1 MGREKTLRT
10 CTAARRPAQVTFY
23 DLSFCSLSGKVTGS
37 GSWLCRQNLLSLGKV
52 NGSRRASLAAPPAPQ
67 SSWAPGSQSRPSH
80 GARPQTARA
89 PLHRSPDH
97 VGVLEGLQVPQH
109 RHLAD
114 GRQRH
119 ALLAGLHSHALQ
131 RHETASVL
139 QVPGLEHLPIGAL
152 PDLRHAFV
160 LLVGTAQAVLL
171 HAARTPPGTA
181 PLGRAGGALGSLV
194 AAARLLPD
202 PRPAPSRPRARSRS
216 LSPPPTTAVRRSD
229 SRGRRGWMERPPRG
243 RAQPWCRRCETPPAE
258 SPRSKPIPPLPS
270 PKLSPL
276 YRHQGDYIVFAR
288 ARLTPQSFHLK
299 EETGGQEES
308 VIRHPRR
315 LPRGS
320 CRHPSSSFTKP
331 PSLPSASSCPLPGR
345 LILPGSSEKS
355 EVTFLSLQSWSR
367 LRAERLQGPLGDE
380 RGARDAVER
389 EGACQAAQSVP
400 GARGRG
406 GAGHVNVTA

>member
-1 MGREKTLRT
+1 MACSVPKRRPSFWIPFRVGREKTLRT

-114 GRQRH
+114 GRERH

-160 LLVGTAQAVLL
+160 YCWSARLRPSFSMPPGRRPARRRWGGRGARSARSWPLLASS
-171 HAARTPPGTA
+171 RTPG
-181 PLGRAGGALGSLV
+181 PL
-194 AAARLLPD
+194 
-202 PRPAPSRPRARSRS
+202 PRALELDLA
-216 LSPPPTTAVRRSD
+216 LS
-229 SRGRRGWMERPPRG
+229 
-243 RAQPWCRRCETPPAE
+243 
-258 SPRSKPIPPLPS
+258 
-270 PKLSPL
+270 
-276 YRHQGDYIVFAR
+276 
-288 ARLTPQSFHLK
+288 
-299 EETGGQEES
+299 
-308 VIRHPRR
+308 HPRR
-315 LPRGS
+315 LPQSGARTLAAAGAGWSDLPAGGHNPGAAAAKLRLPSRRGAS
-320 CRHPSSSFTKP
+320 RSLLFPPRSSVLCIQAP
-331 PSLPSASSCPLPGR
+331 RRLHSLCPSASHSTVLPPKRGDGR
-345 LILPGSSEKS
+345 TRRKCNQTSQAPSSG
-355 EVTFLSLQSWSR
+355 FL
-367 LRAERLQGPLGDE
+367 
-380 RGARDAVER
+380 
-389 EGACQAAQSVP
+389 
-400 GARGRG
+400 
-406 GAGHVNVTA
+406 